1 MKNIPLPD
9 LYYLENPDLK
19 QLFRIM
25 RISIFLLFF
34 CLFSLM
40 AENSH
45 SQNARVTINRS
56 DAPLESILNEI
67 ESQTDYLFIYKE
79 DVNVKMRKTIQVNG
93 KPVSEVLPILLTGS
107 SIGYKMEGNHIIL
120 TRDVAL
126 AAQQQGVTGVVTDVL
141 GEPLIGVTVM
151 LKGDMQGTVT
161 DINGR
166 FSLSAEQGDVIVVSY
181 LGYASQEIRL
191 KDTKLLRIMMK
202 EDVELLD
209 EVVVIGY
216 GSISKKELTSAVS
229 HISGKDML
237 QIGSGNPAM
246 QIQGKVSGLAVEN
259 STPSDP
265 NSSPSIQVRGVSSRS
280 AGLGPLIV
288 IDGIPGGSL
297 DNLNENDIGSIDVLK
312 DGAAS
317 AIYGTRGSNGV
328 IVVTTKKGTMDG
340 KIHTSYSGFV
350 NITTPVRELNVLS
363 ATDFR
368 EQKRGD
374 DYGAD
379 TDWFDELTKVA
390 VSHSHTLQVM
400 GGVRLSFWE
409 EHLIPVKTEEFFR
422 MGAVKAVTQYGLR
435 RIVVL
440 LMVQTVHTS
449 KVWNP
454 TFGRDTGTAKKYNV
468 IVSINDFLQFL
479 NLFLQIFHKLFLL
492 FLMRITKIM
501 KILFQYRLQTGVSR
515 TDRQIFK
522 QL

>member
-181 LGYASQEIRL
+181 IGYASQEIRL

-328 IVVTTKKGTMDG
+328 IVVTTKKVLWMEN
-340 KIHTSYSGFV
+340 SYFV
-350 NITTPVRELNVLS
+350 FGICEYNYTCQRVEC
-363 ATDFR
+363 
-368 EQKRGD
+368 
-374 DYGAD
+374 
-379 TDWFDELTKVA
+379 
-390 VSHSHTLQVM
+390 
-400 GGVRLSFWE
+400 
-409 EHLIPVKTEEFFR
+409 
-422 MGAVKAVTQYGLR
+422 
-435 RIVVL
+435 IV
-440 LMVQTVHTS
+440 
-449 KVWNP
+449 
-454 TFGRDTGTAKKYNV
+454 G
-468 IVSINDFLQFL
+468 
-479 NLFLQIFHKLFLL
+479 
-492 FLMRITKIM
+492 
-501 KILFQYRLQTGVSR
+501 YR
-515 TDRQIFK
+515 F
-522 QL
+522 